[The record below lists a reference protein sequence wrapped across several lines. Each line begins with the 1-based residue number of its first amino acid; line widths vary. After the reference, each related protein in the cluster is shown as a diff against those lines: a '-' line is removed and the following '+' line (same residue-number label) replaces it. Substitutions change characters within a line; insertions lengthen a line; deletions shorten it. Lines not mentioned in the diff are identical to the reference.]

1 MAASP
6 ETIRYWLSQMAL
18 HDDKRA
24 FRDLF
29 HHFYRDALRVAL
41 FHVPDPETAEEL
53 TSDVFLKL
61 WDRRATLTE
70 VQFLRTYL
78 LVSVRNHC
86 LNHLRKQQPNFTS
99 LDAEALCVAPVAT
112 ETPEQAV
119 VWTEMQQALQQAVT
133 SLPPRCG
140 LIFQMVREQQLSY
153 REVAEVLQITPKTVE
168 TQMGIALKRLSQVAQ
183 SMVETLPFL
192 LFIFSNFFS
201 K

>member
-1 MAASP
+1 
-6 ETIRYWLSQMAL
+6 
-18 HDDKRA
+18 
-24 FRDLF
+24 
-29 HHFYRDALRVAL
+29 VAL
-41 FHVPDPETAEEL
+41 FNVPDSETAEEL

-61 WDRRATLTE
+61 WERRATLTE
-70 VQFLRTYL
+70 VQFVRTYI

-86 LNHLRKQQPNFTS
+86 RNHLRKQQPNFTS
-99 LDAEALCVAPVAT
+99 LDAEPLPVAPASA
-112 ETPEQAV
+112 ETPDQAV